1 MDNQQGLLCSAWNSP
16 LLCDRLDRRGAWGR
30 MDIYNICMTESLPG
44 SPEIVTTFLTGYTKI
59 QNKKFKKTQNRTS
72 LSLWEIQEDWE
83 QTN

>member
-1 MDNQQGLLCSAWNSP
+1 
-16 LLCDRLDRRGAWGR
+16 
-30 MDIYNICMTESLPG
+30 MTESLPG
-44 SPEIVTTFLTGYTKI
+44 SPETVTTFLTGYTKI